1 MTNECPQTI
10 LPDKFR
16 NYFRNKSVLSAL
28 VYYNHP
34 KKGIWFS
41 TIYGMVLIIND
52 GDDQI
57 TVIQNSNDLYIADKL
72 AKSTIAHYLKHH
84 YFKTGQYMFQLF

>member
-1 MTNECPQTI
+1 MNVHKPYCQTNSEI
-10 LPDKFR
+10 I
-16 NYFRNKSVLSAL
+16 SAINRYCL
-28 VYYNHP
+28 HLYII

-41 TIYGMVLIIND
+41 TIYGMVLISND

-72 AKSTIAHYLKHH
+72 ANSTIAHYSKHH